1 MSIWGT
7 SEDKIIIIRSNYD
20 FSCNKVSLVPE
31 NEGYGVVIEEPASPS
46 MPDAATKDRSHDVDI
61 EEIPLSASE
70 ILDIE
75 KELEVRLSKRK
86 REEEDRAQR
95 KAKRIYDQFQREG
108 ITLDEVID
116 TVAKDHGELYEKAT
130 VVLLGLEDERLKLL
144 EAVREE
150 VRSHTDVNLPFDYGL
165 GDADADKSINLGDEA
180 STEQYMVLEDLRDP
194 EEVNTAPPR
203 KRAKF
208 VSPTKQSNP

>member
-61 EEIPLSASE
+61 EEIPSSASE

-144 EAVREE
+144 EAVREVHEHVHAPLSVEPRPLREQMPGLLLQQHRPE
-150 VRSHTDVNLPFDYGL
+150 V
-165 GDADADKSINLGDEA
+165 SICD
-180 STEQYMVLEDLRDP
+180 R
-194 EEVNTAPPR
+194 APAER
-203 KRAKF
+203 
-208 VSPTKQSNP
+208 